1 MIKKITCI
9 ECPVGCQLEV
19 ETDQSGHV
27 IKVTG
32 NKCEKGPVYAK
43 QETENPMRILTS
55 IVLTE
60 GLDLKMVPVKTNK
73 PIPKA
78 KLMEAMAAVKKL
90 KLTKQVKVDETI
102 ASDFLGLGVDLIATR
117 PASFNSH

>member
-19 ETDQSGHV
+19 ETDGSYV

-43 QETENPMRILTS
+43 QEIENPMRILTS
-55 IVLTE
+55 VVLAE
-60 GLDLKMVPVKTNK
+60 GLDLKTVPVRTSK

-78 KLMEAMAAVKKL
+78 KLVEAMAAVKKI
-90 KLTKQVKVDETI
+90 KLTAPVKVGDTI
-102 ASDFLGLGVDLIATR
+102 AANFLGLGVDLVSTR
-117 PASFNSH
+117 NAE